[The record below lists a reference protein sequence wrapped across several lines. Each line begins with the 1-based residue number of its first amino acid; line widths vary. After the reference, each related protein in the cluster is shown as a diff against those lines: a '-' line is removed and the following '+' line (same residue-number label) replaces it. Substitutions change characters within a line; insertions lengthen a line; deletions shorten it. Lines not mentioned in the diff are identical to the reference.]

1 MPKDT
6 NQIPTKPKWL
16 RILEQ
21 QSWQAEL
28 VISGIA
34 IYGSLQIPPI
44 LFNAIDFVLVSF
56 SDSSLVYFEYFFIYL
71 LIGIRMLIAG
81 FIIHFVL
88 RALWVGMLG
97 LVSVFP
103 QGIGGS
109 TSIYSSHFL
118 EKLKKEFPD
127 INAFNQKLDNLCSLL
142 LSISALAVFIFLTI
156 AGWVLMV
163 IILYNIL
170 SAFLSRDTVILI
182 MEFLGA
188 LVLLLSFFLALLNTK
203 KFRETTIAKRLQ
215 YPLSR
220 RFNKVFVHIFYEPYL
235 YIFLTLI
242 TNLKL
247 KTNQKIIFFTGFIP
261 LVILFSIDLNLS
273 NIRYFAADNYFW
285 LNSKDY
291 TSSSLNYEDQFRG
304 NRMVRPVIPSE
315 IIKEDHL
322 RLFLPW
328 YDREDSFRGAIC
340 GEPSPGEDLDQD
352 KKRRIE
358 GTFYND
364 CMAKYYMIFIDDKVI
379 PGVIFRKHYH
389 GNNNEEGYLAYIA
402 LDSLSNG
409 PHLLKIERG
418 YTNDKGEKAVQFIPF
433 LLERKK

>member
-1 MPKDT
+1 MLKDT

-16 RILEQ
+16 RVLEQ

-34 IYGSLQIPPI
+34 IFGSLQIPAI
-44 LFNAIDFVLVSF
+44 LFNTIDFVLVSF
-56 SDSSLVYFEYFFIYL
+56 SDSSLLYFEYFFIYL
-71 LIGIRMLIAG
+71 LIGIRILIAG

-103 QGIGGS
+103 QGIGDS

-142 LSISALAVFIFLTI
+142 LSISALAVLIFLTI

-163 IILYNIL
+163 IILHNVL
-170 SAFLSRDTVILI
+170 STFLSKDTVILI
-182 MEFLGA
+182 MEILGA
-188 LVLLLSFFLALLNTK
+188 LVVLLFFFLALLNTK
-203 KFRETTIAKRLQ
+203 KFRETTIAKRFQ

-220 RFNKVFVHIFYEPYL
+220 GFNKGFTHIFYEPYL

-247 KTNQKIIFFTGFIP
+247 KANQKIMFFAGFFT
-261 LVILFSIDLNLS
+261 LVMFFSIDLGFS
-273 NIRYFAADNYFW
+273 NIRYFDSDNYFR

-291 TSSSLNYEDQFRG
+291 TSSALNYEDQFRG
-304 NRMVRPVIPSE
+304 NRIVRPVIPSE
-315 IIKEDHL
+315 IIRDDHL

-328 YDREDSFRGAIC
+328 YDREDSFRTVLC
-340 GEPSPGEDLDQD
+340 GEPSLGEAMEKDE
-352 KKRRIE
+352 KWRIE
-358 GTFYND
+358 GLFNND
-364 CMAKYYMIFIDDKVI
+364 CMTKYYTIFIDDKVI

-389 GNNNEEGYLAYIA
+389 ENNEEEGSLTYIA
-402 LDSLSNG
+402 LDSLKNG

-418 YTNDKGEKAVQFIPF
+418 YTNDKGEKAIQFIPF
-433 LLERKK
+433 LLERKE